1 MSVNVGVSFSS
12 LSTGRHRDGIAAY
25 TANLAQALEPY
36 VKVKPCLFSGEYLRH
51 KQKADCYGYSFK
63 LHVIRSQCGLDS
75 YSECEQAKIDI
86 FHSTDHRIPRLT
98 KVPSVASIF
107 DAIPFVRPEWTRPE
121 WRKLKNCLMRRSAE
135 WPQRVI
141 CASEFAAY
149 EVEKYWR
156 VRGSKIRIVPLA
168 VDRGRF
174 EISNAEVQSVR
185 EGFGL
190 PERYVLFVGTL
201 QPRKNLRRLIMAHRK
216 LPADMRY
223 EYPLV
228 VVGGDGWL
236 SVKDLSFITDDQCIK
251 RLGYVPDHKLDALYK
266 SAQVLVIPS
275 LHEGF
280 GLPVLEGF
288 AAQIPVICSATTS
301 LGEISQG
308 AAIHFDPLSVDEI
321 YEALKHVLDDE
332 AVRVKSVSE
341 GRKLLKQYSWD
352 KTARETIRVYDE
364 VL

>member
-1 MSVNVGVSFSS
+1 
-12 LSTGRHRDGIAAY
+12 
-25 TANLAQALEPY
+25 
-36 VKVKPCLFSGEYLRH
+36 
-51 KQKADCYGYSFK
+51 
-63 LHVIRSQCGLDS
+63 
-75 YSECEQAKIDI
+75 
-86 FHSTDHRIPRLT
+86 
-98 KVPSVASIF
+98 
-107 DAIPFVRPEWTRPE
+107 
-121 WRKLKNCLMRRSAE
+121 
-135 WPQRVI
+135 
-141 CASEFAAY
+141 
-149 EVEKYWR
+149 
-156 VRGSKIRIVPLA
+156 
-168 VDRGRF
+168 
-174 EISNAEVQSVR
+174 
-185 EGFGL
+185 
-190 PERYVLFVGTL
+190 
-201 QPRKNLRRLIMAHRK
+201 MAHRK

-251 RLGYVPDHKLDALYK
+251 RLGYVPDQKLDALYK